1 MEEAQRNHSRVEG
14 DEGTLRVGV
23 IVEIVLDKV
32 KIIFPA
38 EVGAIKKFAQ
48 DRQGAEHQGT
58 QAVCATLPVSGPS
71 LLDRAFALMGS
82 EVWVLVKSGVIIR
95 LEKKVDQNGSGDPE
109 EQDH

>member
-1 MEEAQRNHSRVEG
+1 MEEAQKNHSRVEG

-38 EVGAIKKFAQ
+38 EALKKFTV
-48 DRQGAEHQGT
+48 DRQGAEHQGV